1 MDPGR
6 MKSYQRNLNMRDH
19 ADLAGIDNEVEQ
31 AITAVARCYRVP
43 VAEVEAME
51 KEEFAAWMQV
61 VAERKG
67 PDCSPRWRPARPGR
81 SERVGGGSRSRA

>member
-1 MDPGR
+1 MDTGR

-31 AITAVARCYRVP
+31 AITAVARCYGIS

-51 KEEFAAWMQV
+51 KEEFAACMQV
-61 VAERKG
+61 VTERN
-67 PDCSPRWRPARPGR
+67 
-81 SERVGGGSRSRA
+81 GSD